1 MGAYWPAAHP
11 ILRIRPFVS
20 DSGNASTAQTQV
32 GRITRK
38 MTDVL
43 LPMILMLPLLLLMLL
58 LLLLRLLLVAA
69 EQFELLSDLQA
80 LQVVRVGAQR
90 RVRGLRRGPA
100 ARREPRRQLHVDRR
114 AGHQLPQPVGR
125 RHHGLRFSRF
135 ALSLSLYLS
144 LSLVVRWQV
153 VARMESAWNWSTT
166 RA

>member
-1 MGAYWPAAHP
+1 MVGAYWPAAHP

-135 ALSLSLYLS
+135 ALSLYIFPFPLL
-144 LSLVVRWQV
+144 LFLLLIH
-153 VARMESAWNWSTT
+153 
-166 RA
+166 